1 MIWNDP
7 KYALVIEA
15 LGPMGWKELHRGIR
29 CTVEYRLK
37 RWPDV
42 GIWQRLTKTFG
53 DKQKWVH
60 DKNLTDFEAG
70 CILAEFAV
78 QWLARKGVAVNES
91 NVGGYFV
98 ARFSLITRASGVLE
112 PGGRFRSGRCE
123 TWYFTDRHEALAE
136 GMLAFLREE
145 GEL

>member
-15 LGPMGWKELHRGIR
+15 LGPMEWVGASIGLPEIPK
-29 CTVEYRLK
+29 YRLS
-37 RWPDV
+37 RWPDI
-42 GIWQRLTKTFG
+42 GIWHRVTLTFG
-53 DKQKWVH
+53 SSPKWVNEG
-60 DKNLTDFEAG
+60 NLSDFVAG

-91 NVGGYFV
+91 NMGGYFV
-98 ARFSLITRASGVLE
+98 ARFSLITWASGVLE
-112 PGGRFRSGRCE
+112 PGGRFRSGWCE

-136 GMLAFLREE
+136 GMLAILRED